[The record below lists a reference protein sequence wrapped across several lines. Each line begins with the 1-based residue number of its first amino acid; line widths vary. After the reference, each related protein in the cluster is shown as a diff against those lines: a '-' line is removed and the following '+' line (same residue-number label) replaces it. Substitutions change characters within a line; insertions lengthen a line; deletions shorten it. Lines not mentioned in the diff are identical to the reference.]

1 MYLLTFFQLPQIQF
15 RFLWLVIA
23 LISVTLFVLLLF
35 LSFKCHQKQNVF
47 NSLMLIMASG
57 GLIQIAVD
65 IAYCLIED
73 QLLLNYGAVASVAAA
88 VVLVISL
95 LFRYIVAMPI
105 TCGSNQVTKI

>member
-1 MYLLTFFQLPQIQF
+1 
-15 RFLWLVIA
+15 
-23 LISVTLFVLLLF
+23 
-35 LSFKCHQKQNVF
+35 
-47 NSLMLIMASG
+47 MLIMASG